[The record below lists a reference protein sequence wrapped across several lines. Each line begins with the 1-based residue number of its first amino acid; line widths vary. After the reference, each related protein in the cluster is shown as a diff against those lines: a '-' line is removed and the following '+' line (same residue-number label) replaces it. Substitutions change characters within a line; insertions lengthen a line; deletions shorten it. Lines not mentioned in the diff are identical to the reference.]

1 MSKKIVK
8 LKSKKEVEIVEMS
21 IDDIDY
27 CNDVAVLRNDDS
39 GNSYITGLAKSRTA
53 WLRKGL
59 SGEVTDKVLKSF
71 SDDEKNELVI
81 LIQKHQELGE

>member
-1 MSKKIVK
+1 MAKKIVK
-8 LKSKKEVEIVEMS
+8 LKSKKEVHIVEMS

-27 CNDVAVLRNDDS
+27 CNDIAVLRTGEDGNNYIS
-39 GNSYITGLAKSRTA
+39 GLSKSRTA

-59 SGEVTDKVLKSF
+59 AGDVTDKTIKSF
-71 SDDEKNELVI
+71 TDDEKNELVI